1 MSHAQRVCFSL
12 KHWNECDAVWQK
24 LSQLVTSAKNG
35 NVSSSDILPLVNK
48 YQCLISQHKRNAEDE
63 EDAQLDYNIGEH
75 TFHTLMNEI
84 DEDTNLDSG
93 HTSKDASKTNEI
105 DDKTTQFISKPV

>member
-12 KHWNECDAVWQK
+12 KHWNECDVVWQK
-24 LSQLVTSAKNG
+24 ISQLVRSAKGG

-48 YQCLISQHKRNAEDE
+48 YQSLISQHKLNAEE
-63 EDAQLDYNIGEH
+63 KEDSKPRLDYENIGEH

-84 DEDTNLDSG
+84 DEDTKSNDV
-93 HTSKDASKTNEI
+93 DASKTNEI
-105 DDKTTQFISKPV
+105 DDKTKQFISKPV